1 MARFFLSLGVLAFV
15 SCLGCNQ
22 SPPAEK
28 VPEAAHEDQEHGHDH
43 AHEGHDHEGH
53 DHEGHGHEGH
63 DHAHGEHAE
72 ESKTYAEAVEKV
84 EAARDTI
91 RDSLAAGEKDKADG
105 ALHELGHVLEAVP
118 GLAKESALSVEDQ
131 EAVKK
136 DVEEL
141 FDLFGKLDEQIHG
154 NLEVTYDAFAEKI
167 DGAVTRLH
175 ERIEKKE

>member
-1 MARFFLSLGVLAFV
+1 MARYFLSLGVLAFV
-15 SCLGCNQ
+15 FCLGCNQ
-22 SPPAEK
+22 SPTAEK
-28 VPEAAHEDQEHGHDH
+28 APEAAHEDHDHEHAHDH

-53 DHEGHGHEGH
+53 DHAH
-63 DHAHGEHAE
+63 DEHAE

-91 RDSLAAGEKDKADG
+91 RDSLAAGEKDKADT
-105 ALHELGHVLEAVP
+105 ALHALGHVLEAVP
-118 GLAKESALSVEDQ
+118 ELAKKSTLSAEDQ

-154 NLEVTYDAFAEKI
+154 NLEITYDTFGEKI
-167 DGAVTRLH
+167 DAAVTRLH